1 MTPVPEDAAA
11 APIRALL
18 VTGDA
23 ELQDNLIRILAA
35 TGPGRSDTLPV
46 STVAEAATALTDQ
59 PRDVV
64 LLDML
69 AAGDPPL
76 AAIAQLRTSGP
87 GCALIAITAE
97 PHGFFLVQDLL
108 AAGAQDCLVRQCLL
122 TRCTASESA
131 ARTAVWCAVQTR
143 RAERRL
149 DYLAHHDP
157 LTGLANRTLL
167 FELMRRELAS
177 SRRGKRSLAVLA
189 LDLDG
194 FKAINDRLGHEAGDR
209 VLQEVAARLRG
220 SLREADVVGRLGG
233 DEFVVVLD
241 GAGSAANTVAVQQ
254 KIERALALPIALA
267 GEAEITVG
275 ASIGIAVS
283 AQADTVD
290 SLLARADTAMYR
302 NKRSR
307 SAGPRQRSS
316 ASESSSQD

>member
-1 MTPVPEDAAA
+1 MATTLPDDAAA

-23 ELQDNLIRILAA
+23 KLQANLVRILAA
-35 TGPGRSDTLPV
+35 TGPGCSETLPV
-46 STVAEAATALTDQ
+46 RTVAEAAAALSDQ

-76 AAIAQLRTSGP
+76 AALAVLRENGP
-87 GCALIAITAE
+87 GSALIAITAE

-122 TRCTASESA
+122 AGCAASQSA
-131 ARTAVWCAVQTR
+131 ARTAVWCAVQAR
-143 RAERRL
+143 RAESRL
-149 DYLAHHDP
+149 DFLAHHDP

-167 FELMRRELAS
+167 FELVRRALAS
-177 SRRGKRSLAVLA
+177 SKRARSPLAVLA

-194 FKAINDRLGHEAGDR
+194 FKAINDRSGHEAGDR

-241 GAGSAANTVAVQQ
+241 GTGSAANAVAVQK
-254 KIERALALPIALA
+254 KIERALAEPVALP
-267 GEAEITVG
+267 GSTVTVG

-283 AQADTVD
+283 AQGDSVD
-290 SLLARADTAMYR
+290 SLLARADAAMYCS
-302 NKRSR
+302 KRSR
-307 SAGPRQRSS
+307 SSGPPQRSAS
-316 ASESSSQD
+316 SESPQG

>member
-1 MTPVPEDAAA
+1 MATSPDDPAA

-18 VTGDA
+18 VTADSQ
-23 ELQDNLIRILAA
+23 LQDNLIRILAA
-35 TGPGRSDTLPV
+35 TGPGSSDTLSV
-46 STVAEAATALTDQ
+46 ATVAEGASALLAL

-69 AAGDPPL
+69 AAGDPPQ
-76 AAIAQLRTSGP
+76 AAIAQLRENGP
-87 GCALIAITAE
+87 GCALIAITGE

-122 TRCTASESA
+122 ARCTASESA

-149 DYLAHHDP
+149 DHLAHHDP

-167 FELMRRELAS
+167 FELMRRALAS
-177 SRRGKRSLAVLA
+177 SRRGQRSLAVLA

-194 FKAINDRLGHEAGDR
+194 FKAINDRFGHEAGDR
-209 VLQEVAARLRG
+209 LLQEVAARLRG

-233 DEFVVVLD
+233 DEFIVVLD
-241 GAGSAANTVAVQQ
+241 SGGSAANTVAVQQ
-254 KIERALALPIALA
+254 KIERALSAPIALA
-267 GEAEITVG
+267 GSAVTVG

-283 AQADTVD
+283 TQADTVD

-302 NKRSR
+302 SKRSR
-307 SAGPRQRSS
+307 RPDPRQLPS
-316 ASESSSQD
+316 ASESSPQG